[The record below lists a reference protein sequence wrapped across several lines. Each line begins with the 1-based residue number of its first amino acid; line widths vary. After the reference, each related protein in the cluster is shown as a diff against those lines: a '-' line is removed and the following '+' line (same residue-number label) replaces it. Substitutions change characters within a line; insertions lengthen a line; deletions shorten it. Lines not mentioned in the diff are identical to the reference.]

1 MSQTPVIPEENNEE
15 IKTPARRRARKQ
27 SAESAEAVSA
37 EEKKPVRRTRKSA
50 SAEVSGETVEKKPR
64 RRTVKKSAENIS
76 PDAEDSAPAS
86 EEKPTRK
93 SRARKSATP
102 PEPEVKQV
110 ISAVEETV
118 HLGSALILDD
128 ILPPTSIT
136 SISAA
141 EEAAGVETPAKPAAI
156 KKRRSRKAA
165 VQETESPSAQENS
178 ASTPELPAAQP
189 SPEVPE
195 ESETAPAVK
204 KPRRTRR
211 SAPSGDTPQV
221 SAEEVHEA
229 EEVLHLG
236 SALVLDDILPPSSAT
251 PDVPDEENFEIPAAP
266 VRPRRP
272 RRTAKERSQTSQ
284 VSPEPGNES
293 VPAQE
298 AVLDDDLGNRADFAP
313 EKNDTGTEQTWIDDG
328 IVTHILPYPGDF
340 SDDLRSHRRT
350 RRNRKNRDAQP
361 DFNGSPYLPASY
373 QQGFY
378 DQPQALTAESPFN
391 NRKQRNNRKNRRP
404 QGVPA
409 LPDDFDFNAAM
420 LNDSVLGVALGRNE
434 EDFIPEDD
442 GPQPALPG
450 QPVALPQSARELAEE
465 DLAALDAAVNGNRI
479 DTPPAGLQKESR
491 PARKNKKSLKEE
503 KNAREDKARTDRKN
517 EISAEAET
525 APRAKRVLYI
535 SVVPD
540 EQVEVVI
547 TEDGQVTEYFV
558 EMAHQVKIRGNIYKG
573 VINNIDTNLQAAFV
587 NFGNGKNGF
596 LQIDEVHPE
605 YYLVPH
611 DPAHGPKYPPIQK
624 VLKVGQEVLVQ
635 VVKEPAGTKGAFLT
649 TWISIA
655 GRFLVL
661 TPGQEQ
667 IGVSR
672 KVEDPEERARL
683 KDLLNGIQPG
693 ENMGVIIR
701 TASEGASKTSI
712 QQDLQYLKKLWKDI
726 QKKAPAEKSPS
737 LIYQEA
743 DLATRSVRDYLS
755 EDIVEIWTDDEATKT
770 RVEDIAGLIFPDRAG
785 DIVKLHK
792 DQRQTLW
799 ERFNLLKQLET
810 VTSREVILPSGGR
823 LVFDQTEALMAIDIN
838 SGKTQGKT
846 NFEAMVFR
854 TNMEAAE
861 AIARHL
867 RLRDIGGQ
875 VVIDFIEMR
884 DKNHCREVERTIR
897 NAMRKD
903 RARHDVGHMSSFGL
917 LELVRQR
924 TGTSAISI
932 SCEPCPH
939 CHGTGVRRNMEW
951 QSLQALRDLQSKLC
965 KSLDSGKGRKNEKS
979 SDPATFFYES
989 DAELALYLLNR
1000 KRDRIAA
1007 LEEKFGVHI
1016 EIRLK

>member
-1 MSQTPVIPEENNEE
+1 MSQNPVLPEENNEE
-15 IKTPARRRARKQ
+15 IKIT
-27 SAESAEAVSA
+27 
-37 EEKKPVRRTRKSA
+37 KPRRTRKT
-50 SAEVSGETVEKKPR
+50 AEKTEAAGEKKSTRRTRKTAAEHAEENTEGEAAEEKKPR
-64 RRTVKKSAENIS
+64 RRTTKK
-76 PDAEDSAPAS
+76 
-86 EEKPTRK
+86 K
-93 SRARKSATP
+93 
-102 PEPEVKQV
+102 
-110 ISAVEETV
+110 
-118 HLGSALILDD
+118 
-128 ILPPTSIT
+128 
-136 SISAA
+136 AA
-141 EEAAGVETPAKPAAI
+141 EETDAPLEARAGEEAPQEKPV
-156 KKRRSRKAA
+156 RRSRTRK
-165 VQETESPSAQENS
+165 T
-178 ASTPELPAAQP
+178 
-189 SPEVPE
+189 
-195 ESETAPAVK
+195 PAV
-204 KPRRTRR
+204 R
-211 SAPSGDTPQV
+211 QN
-221 SAEEVHEA
+221 EENAADEKII
-229 EEVLHLG
+229 HLG
-236 SALVLDDILPPSSAT
+236 SALVLDDMLPPSAVTAAPSEKKPAAPARKRRTKKTAVEVSETESAQPEEKKTPVELRDQVNQEAESPAEPENKRRSRRPARKAAQEETISASDESRDSGEELVHLGSALVLDDMLPPSSA
-251 PDVPDEENFEIPAAP
+251 VPEKQEAKTEEPALSSPQDRRREDRKERQSRKAEAREASEEDDNIGNTAAAP
-266 VRPRRP
+266 AEEQRP
-272 RRTAKERSQTSQ
+272 A
-284 VSPEPGNES
+284 GD
-293 VPAQE
+293 AQPW
-298 AVLDDDLGNRADFAP
+298 F
-313 EKNDTGTEQTWIDDG
+313 DDG
-328 IVTHILPYPGDF
+328 VVTNILPYPEEFPDEGRQH
-340 SDDLRSHRRT
+340 SRS
-350 RRNRKNRDAQP
+350 RRNRRNRDAQP
-361 DFNGSPYLPASY
+361 ASNGSPYLPGSY
-373 QQGFY
+373 QQSFY
-378 DQPQALTAESPFN
+378 DQPQALLTDNAFG
-391 NRKQRNNRKNRRP
+391 NRKNRNNRKNRRNS
-404 QGVPA
+404 QTVPVM
-409 LPDDFDFNAAM
+409 PDDFDFNAAM
-420 LNDSVLGVALGRNE
+420 LNDSVLGVALGHR
-434 EDFIPEDD
+434 EDEFIPEDD

-450 QPVALPQSARELAEE
+450 QPVALPLSSGEMAEE

-479 DTPPAGLQKESR
+479 DLPAPTSQKENR
-491 PARKNKKSLKEE
+491 QNRRNKKIQKEDRT
-503 KNAREDKARTDRKN
+503 AARTEKK
-517 EISAEAET
+517 AEAEET
-525 APRAKRVLYI
+525 THTRRILYV

-540 EQVEVVI
+540 EQVEVAI

-558 EMAHQVKIRGNIYKG
+558 EMAHQAKIRGNIYKG

-596 LQIDEVHPE
+596 LQSDEVHPE

-611 DPAHGPKYPPIQK
+611 DATHGPKYPPIQK

-635 VVKEPAGTKGAFLT
+635 VVKEPSGSKGAFLT

-701 TASEGASKTSI
+701 TASEGASKASI

-726 QKKAPAEKSPS
+726 QKKAPTEKSPS

-755 EDIVEIWTDDEATKT
+755 DDIVEIWTDDEATKA

-810 VTSREVILPSGGR
+810 ITSREVVLPSGGR

-884 DKNHCREVERTIR
+884 DKNHCREVERTLR
-897 NAMRKD
+897 NAMRRD

-932 SCEPCPH
+932 SCEPCPY

-965 KSLDSGKGRKNEKS
+965 RSLDNGKNKKNEKS
-979 SDPATFFYES
+979 AEPSTFTYES
-989 DAELALYLLNR
+989 DTELALYLLNR

-1016 EIRLK
+1016 EVRPK

>member
-1 MSQTPVIPEENNEE
+1 MSQNPALSEENTEE
-15 IKTPARRRARKQ
+15 IKTARPRRTRK
-27 SAESAEAVSA
+27 AATDVTDAPA
-37 EEKKPVRRTRKSA
+37 EEKKTVRRRRTTSID
-50 SAEVSGETVEKKPR
+50 AEGAGQESGSETKKPR
-64 RRTVKKSAENIS
+64 RRTVKKNTAAEN
-76 PDAEDSAPAS
+76 APAAEAS
-86 EEKPTRK
+86 EQTEANTETAQDAPAAP
-93 SRARKSATP
+93 ARKT
-102 PEPEVKQV
+102 
-110 ISAVEETV
+110 
-118 HLGSALILDD
+118 
-128 ILPPTSIT
+128 
-136 SISAA
+136 
-141 EEAAGVETPAKPAAI
+141 
-156 KKRRSRKAA
+156 RSRK
-165 VQETESPSAQENS
+165 TPSRSRAGSGKEP
-178 ASTPELPAAQP
+178 TPE
-189 SPEVPE
+189 EIV
-195 ESETAPAVK
+195 
-204 KPRRTRR
+204 
-211 SAPSGDTPQV
+211 
-221 SAEEVHEA
+221 
-229 EEVLHLG
+229 HLG
-236 SALVLDDILPPSSAT
+236 SALVLDDMIPPASLT
-251 PDVPDEENFEIPAAP
+251 TDVPEEKPAPEKKRRTKKISLEAETPALPTTASESVTDSSPAAMTESAAMEQSVHEEAEEESP
-266 VRPRRP
+266 APEKKRRVRRSGRKS
-272 RRTAKERSQTSQ
+272 AKSEIETS
-284 VSPEPGNES
+284 S
-293 VPAQE
+293 VEDVIHLGSAL
-298 AVLDDDLGNRADFAP
+298 VLDDMIPPFSLTLEEQGDEDTRSAAEKNRRTRRTVKARDLQHGQEKSVEDKKTADDNIGNRSDEFT
-313 EKNDTGTEQTWIDDG
+313 EHGGEENDQTWFDDG
-328 IVTHILPYPGDF
+328 VVTNILPYPGEFPEDT
-340 SDDLRSHRRT
+340 RSRSRKSRR
-350 RRNRKNRDAQP
+350 NRDAQP
-361 DFNGSPYLPASY
+361 VSNGSPYLPGSY

-378 DQPQALTAESPFN
+378 DQSQSLVSDSPFGS
-391 NRKQRNNRKNRRP
+391 RNNRKNRKNRRN
-404 QGVPA
+404 QQHVLA

-420 LNDSVLGVALGRNE
+420 LNDSVLGVALGRHE
-434 EDFIPEDD
+434 EDFLPEDD
-442 GPQPALPG
+442 GPQPALPD
-450 QPVALPQSARELAEE
+450 QPVALPLSTGELAEE

-479 DTPPAGLQKESR
+479 DMPSPSSQKEGR
-491 PARKNKKSLKEE
+491 QNRRNKKVQKEE
-503 KNAREDKARTDRKN
+503 KSAPRTEKKGD
-517 EISAEAET
+517 AEET
-525 APRAKRVLYI
+525 AHPKRVLYV
-535 SVVPD
+535 SVVQG

-547 TEDGQVTEYFV
+547 TEDGQLTEYFV

-611 DPAHGPKYPPIQK
+611 DPTHGPKYPPIQK

-635 VVKEPAGTKGAFLT
+635 VVKEPSGTKGAFLT

-701 TASEGASKTSI
+701 TASEGASKASI

-726 QKKAPAEKSPS
+726 QKKAPTEKSPS

-755 EDIVEIWTDDEATKT
+755 EDIVEIWTDDEATKE
-770 RVEDIAGLIFPDRAG
+770 RVEEIASLIFPDRAG

-792 DQRQTLW
+792 DPRQSMW

-810 VTSREVILPSGGR
+810 VTSREVVLPSGGR

-884 DKNHCREVERTIR
+884 DKNHCREVERTLR
-897 NAMRKD
+897 NAMHKD

-932 SCEPCPH
+932 SCEPCPY

-965 KSLDSGKGRKNEKS
+965 RSLDNGKGKKNEKS
-979 SDPATFFYES
+979 SESSTFIYES
-989 DAELALYLLNR
+989 DTELALYLLNR

-1007 LEEKFGVHI
+1007 LEEKYGVHI

>member
-1 MSQTPVIPEENNEE
+1 MSQNPALPEENTEE
-15 IKTPARRRARKQ
+15 IKTTRTRRTRKT
-27 SAESAEAVSA
+27 AKDAGEPPA
-37 EEKKPVRRTRKSA
+37 EEKKTVRRRKSA
-50 SAEVSGETVEKKPR
+50 SSTAEDAPLTGEGEEKKVR
-64 RRTVKKSAENIS
+64 RRTTKKSAA
-76 PDAEDSAPAS
+76 AEETPAAAAPADEAS
-86 EEKPTRK
+86 PEK
-93 SRARKSATP
+93 
-102 PEPEVKQV
+102 
-110 ISAVEETV
+110 
-118 HLGSALILDD
+118 
-128 ILPPTSIT
+128 
-136 SISAA
+136 SAA
-141 EEAAGVETPAKPAAI
+141 EEAAPV
-156 KKRRSRKAA
+156 
-165 VQETESPSAQENS
+165 
-178 ASTPELPAAQP
+178 
-189 SPEVPE
+189 
-195 ESETAPAVK
+195 
-204 KPRRTRR
+204 RRTRTR
-211 SAPSGDTPQV
+211 KASASRKKTG
-221 SAEEVHEA
+221 AETSSEDEII
-229 EEVLHLG
+229 HLG
-236 SALVLDDILPPSSAT
+236 SALVLDDMLPPFSFTAAPEEEKPAPEKKRRTRKAASKAEAPAPAT
-251 PDVPDEENFEIPAAP
+251 ENTPVTEAAPAAAETP
-266 VRPRRP
+266 ALEQAASEETESPAAAPEKKRGRR
-272 RRTAKERSQTSQ
+272 RSGRKNAKEEP
-284 VSPEPGNES
+284 VSVEEVASGEEEEIIHLGS
-293 VPAQE
+293 AL
-298 AVLDDDLGNRADFAP
+298 VLDDMLPPFSLTVEDEETPSGKGRRSRRSARDRRAQSAPKAEENVVSEASDDNIGNRVDAP
-313 EKNDTGTEQTWIDDG
+313 SSQTAAGDEQPWFDDG
-328 IVTHILPYPGDF
+328 IVTNILPYPGEF
-340 SDDLRSHRRT
+340 PDDARAHSRSRKNRR
-350 RRNRKNRDAQP
+350 NRDAQP
-361 DFNGSPYLPASY
+361 VSNGSPYLPGSY

-378 DQPQALTAESPFN
+378 DQTQALVSDSPFGG
-391 NRKQRNNRKNRRP
+391 RNNRKNRKNRRN
-404 QGVPA
+404 QSQVPV

-420 LNDSVLGVALGRNE
+420 LNDSVLGVALGNR
-434 EDFIPEDD
+434 EDDFLPEDD

-450 QPVALPQSARELAEE
+450 QPVALPLAAGELAEE

-479 DTPPAGLQKESR
+479 DMPAPSQQKENR
-491 PARKNKKSLKEE
+491 QNRKNKKAQKEE
-503 KNAREDKARTDRKN
+503 KNA
-517 EISAEAET
+517 
-525 APRAKRVLYI
+525 PRAEKKTEQEEAAHPRRILYV

-611 DPAHGPKYPPIQK
+611 DPSHGPKYPPIQK

-635 VVKEPAGTKGAFLT
+635 VVKEPSGSKGAFLT

-701 TASEGASKTSI
+701 TASEGASKSSI

-726 QKKAPAEKSPS
+726 QKKAPTEKSPS

-755 EDIVEIWTDDEATKT
+755 EDIVEIWTDDEATKA
-770 RVEDIAGLIFPDRAG
+770 RVEEIASLIFPDRAG

-792 DQRQTLW
+792 DQRQSMW
-799 ERFNLLKQLET
+799 ERFNLLRQLET
-810 VTSREVILPSGGR
+810 VTSREVVLPSGGR

-884 DKNHCREVERTIR
+884 DKNHCREVERTLR

-965 KSLDSGKGRKNEKS
+965 RSLDNGKGKKNEKS
-979 SDPATFFYES
+979 SEPSTFIYES
-989 DAELALYLLNR
+989 DTELALYLLNR

-1007 LEEKFGVHI
+1007 LEEKYGVHI

>member
-1 MSQTPVIPEENNEE
+1 M
-15 IKTPARRRARKQ
+15 
-27 SAESAEAVSA
+27 
-37 EEKKPVRRTRKSA
+37 
-50 SAEVSGETVEKKPR
+50 
-64 RRTVKKSAENIS
+64 
-76 PDAEDSAPAS
+76 
-86 EEKPTRK
+86 
-93 SRARKSATP
+93 
-102 PEPEVKQV
+102 
-110 ISAVEETV
+110 
-118 HLGSALILDD
+118 
-128 ILPPTSIT
+128 
-136 SISAA
+136 
-141 EEAAGVETPAKPAAI
+141 
-156 KKRRSRKAA
+156 
-165 VQETESPSAQENS
+165 
-178 ASTPELPAAQP
+178 
-189 SPEVPE
+189 
-195 ESETAPAVK
+195 
-204 KPRRTRR
+204 
-211 SAPSGDTPQV
+211 
-221 SAEEVHEA
+221 
-229 EEVLHLG
+229 
-236 SALVLDDILPPSSAT
+236 LPPSSAT
-251 PDVPDEENFEIPAAP
+251 PEQDGESNAAARSADDEDKDVPTGNERNRRTRRSRSEKPGQAKADSEPDDNIGNRVDDAAPAAQ
-266 VRPRRP
+266 
-272 RRTAKERSQTSQ
+272 EQ
-284 VSPEPGNES
+284 PEW
-293 VPAQE
+293 
-298 AVLDDDLGNRADFAP
+298 F
-313 EKNDTGTEQTWIDDG
+313 DDG
-328 IVTHILPYPGDF
+328 VVTNILPYPGEFPEDGRY
-340 SDDLRSHRRT
+340 SRS
-350 RRNRKNRDAQP
+350 RRNRRNRDAQP
-361 DFNGSPYLPASY
+361 ASNGSPYLPGSY

-378 DQPQALTAESPFN
+378 DQPQALVTDNPFG
-391 NRKQRNNRKNRRP
+391 NRKNRRS
-404 QGVPA
+404 QQNVPVI
-409 LPDDFDFNAAM
+409 PDDFDFNAAM
-420 LNDSVLGVALGRNE
+420 LNDSVLGVALGRRE

-450 QPVALPQSARELAEE
+450 QPVALPLSSGEMAEE

-479 DTPPAGLQKESR
+479 DMPPAQQKEGR
-491 PARKNKKSLKEE
+491 QNRKNKKNQKEE
-503 KNAREDKARTDRKN
+503 RPAPAKSEKK
-517 EISAEAET
+517 AEAEEV
-525 APRAKRVLYI
+525 AHPRRVLYV

-611 DPAHGPKYPPIQK
+611 DASHGPKYPPIQK

-635 VVKEPAGTKGAFLT
+635 VVKEHSGSKGAFLT

-683 KDLLNGIQPG
+683 KDLLNGIQHG

-701 TASEGASKTSI
+701 TASEGASKASI

-726 QKKAPAEKSPS
+726 QKKAPTEKSPC

-755 EDIVEIWTDDEATKT
+755 DDIVEIWTDDEATKA
-770 RVEDIAGLIFPDRAG
+770 RVEEIAGLIFPDRAG

-792 DQRQTLW
+792 DQRQSLW

-810 VTSREVILPSGGR
+810 VTSREVVLPSGGR

-854 TNMEAAE
+854 TNMEAAA

-884 DKNHCREVERTIR
+884 DKNHCREVERTLR

-965 KSLDSGKGRKNEKS
+965 RSLDSGKNRKNEKS
-979 SDPATFFYES
+979 ESSIFTYES
-989 DAELALYLLNR
+989 DTELALYLLNR

-1007 LEEKFGVHI
+1007 LEEKYGVHI

>member
-1 MSQTPVIPEENNEE
+1 MSQTPSLPEENTEE
-15 IKTPARRRARKQ
+15 IKITRTRRTRKTAKPENTA
-27 SAESAEAVSA
+27 SADSVDAPEHAPESAD
-37 EEKKPVRRTRKSA
+37 EKKKPARRTRKSA
-50 SAEVSGETVEKKPR
+50 PAAEQENAPVEGAEEKKPR
-64 RRTVKKSAENIS
+64 RRTVKKATE
-76 PDAEDSAPAS
+76 DAAKD
-86 EEKPTRK
+86 
-93 SRARKSATP
+93 
-102 PEPEVKQV
+102 VQ
-110 ISAVEETV
+110 
-118 HLGSALILDD
+118 D
-128 ILPPTSIT
+128 
-136 SISAA
+136 AA
-141 EEAAGVETPAKPAAI
+141 EEKKPA
-156 KKRRSRKAA
+156 RRTRSRQKT
-165 VQETESPSAQENS
+165 ETEAAE
-178 ASTPELPAAQP
+178 ALPAA
-189 SPEVPE
+189 
-195 ESETAPAVK
+195 
-204 KPRRTRR
+204 
-211 SAPSGDTPQV
+211 
-221 SAEEVHEA
+221 AEEVI
-229 EEVLHLG
+229 HLG
-236 SALVLDDILPPSSAT
+236 SALVLDDILPPSSMRKEEDEAA
-251 PDVPDEENFEIPAAP
+251 VPAKKRRARKPAKTEKAAAADSADAPEHAPESADEKKKPARRARKTVVKEEQVEAAVEEKTEEADEEIIHLGSAL
-266 VRPRRP
+266 
-272 RRTAKERSQTSQ
+272 
-284 VSPEPGNES
+284 
-293 VPAQE
+293 
-298 AVLDDDLGNRADFAP
+298 VLDDMLPPSSIAPLEEEDESADRRRRQRRPARQRTKPGQPVQKADVAVEEADDNIGNKVEPA
-313 EKNDTGTEQTWIDDG
+313 EEQKVQEQLWQDDG
-328 IVTHILPYPGDF
+328 VVTNILPYPGEF
-340 SDDLRSHRRT
+340 DDARPHSRS
-350 RRNRKNRDAQP
+350 RRNRRNRDAQP
-361 DFNGSPYLPASY
+361 AFNGSPYLPSSY
-373 QQGFY
+373 QQNFY
-378 DQPQALTAESPFN
+378 DQPQALVTDNPFGSRK
-391 NRKQRNNRKNRRP
+391 NRRNRKNRN
-404 QGVPA
+404 QGVPT
-409 LPDDFDFNAAM
+409 LPEDFDFNAAM
-420 LNDSVLGVALGRNE
+420 LNDSVLGVALGRRE
-434 EDFIPEDD
+434 EEFLPEED

-450 QPVALPQSARELAEE
+450 QPVALPLASGEMAEE

-479 DTPPAGLQKESR
+479 DAPAPSAQKEGR
-491 PARKNKKSLKEE
+491 GKGKNRKPQKEE
-503 KNAREDKARTDRKN
+503 KPARPEKKV
-517 EISAEAET
+517 EAEE
-525 APRAKRVLYI
+525 APHARRVLYV

-573 VINNIDTNLQAAFV
+573 IINNIDTNLQAAFV

-611 DPAHGPKYPPIQK
+611 DATHGPKYPPIQK

-635 VVKEPAGTKGAFLT
+635 VVKEPSGTKGAFLT

-701 TASEGASKTSI
+701 TASEGASKASI

-726 QKKAPAEKSPS
+726 QKKAPTEKSPS

-755 EDIVEIWTDDEATKT
+755 DDIVEIWTDDEATKA
-770 RVEDIAGLIFPDRAG
+770 RVEDIAGLIFPDRAK

-799 ERFNLLKQLET
+799 ERFNLLRQLET
-810 VTSREVILPSGGR
+810 VTSREVVLPSGGR

-884 DKNHCREVERTIR
+884 DKNHCREVERTLK
-897 NAMRKD
+897 NAMRKA
-903 RARHDVGHMSSFGL
+903 RARHDVGYMSSFGL

-951 QSLQALRDLQSKLC
+951 QALQALRDLQSKLC
-965 KSLDSGKGRKNEKS
+965 KTLDSGKNKKNEKS
-979 SDPATFFYES
+979 SEPSTFIYES
-989 DAELALYLLNR
+989 DTELALYLLNR

-1007 LEEKFGVHI
+1007 LEEKFGMHI

>member
-1 MSQTPVIPEENNEE
+1 MSQNPVLPEENIEPV
-15 IKTPARRRARKQ
+15 KAPARRGRKPKNTEKA
-27 SAESAEAVSA
+27 AEGPAEQETSP
-37 EEKKPVRRTRKSA
+37 EEGTEKKPVRRTRKAKAEAPVSEEAPAADAAPAPRRGRKTKAA
-50 SAEVSGETVEKKPR
+50 SAEETAEQEAPKP
-64 RRTVKKSAENIS
+64 
-76 PDAEDSAPAS
+76 
-86 EEKPTRK
+86 
-93 SRARKSATP
+93 
-102 PEPEVKQV
+102 
-110 ISAVEETV
+110 
-118 HLGSALILDD
+118 
-128 ILPPTSIT
+128 
-136 SISAA
+136 
-141 EEAAGVETPAKPAAI
+141 
-156 KKRRSRKAA
+156 RRSRKAKA
-165 VQETESPSAQENS
+165 EAETEQPAEPVAEKPAAEAAQES
-178 ASTPELPAAQP
+178 PA
-189 SPEVPE
+189 E
-195 ESETAPAVK
+195 AP
-204 KPRRTRR
+204 KPRRARKPKIQ
-211 SAPSGDTPQV
+211 A
-221 SAEEVHEA
+221 EA
-229 EEVLHLG
+229 EQPAE
-236 SALVLDDILPPSSAT
+236 
-251 PDVPDEENFEIPAAP
+251 PAA
-266 VRPRRP
+266 
-272 RRTAKERSQTSQ
+272 E
-284 VSPEPGNES
+284 VSTEPAEKQSEEES
-293 VPAQE
+293 R
-298 AVLDDDLGNRADFAP
+298 LSRA
-313 EKNDTGTEQTWIDDG
+313 EKN
-328 IVTHILPYPGDF
+328 
-340 SDDLRSHRRT
+340 RRT
-350 RRNRKNRDAQP
+350 RRNRKDRKPEASAPDYDSALDDAESAQPGSSSASEGGLEHSSKAEAPVEERRERQDRHNRRSRKDRRPEPGNQAAPQPARMPEDDLGNRLEVQPAPAVSDAQPEWFDDGIVTNILPYPDEFADDVRSHRRTKKGRRDRDAQP
-361 DFNGSPYLPASY
+361 AFNGSPYLPAPY
-373 QQGFY
+373 QQEFY
-378 DQPQALTAESPFN
+378 GQPQPKMSAPAFGG
-391 NRKQRNNRKNRRP
+391 RKDRRGKKNRRGHSQVP
-404 QGVPA
+404 QLPA
-409 LPDDFDFNAAM
+409 EFDFNAAM
-420 LNDSVLGVALGRNE
+420 LNDSVLGSVFAPRE
-434 EDFIPEDD
+434 EDFLPEDD
-442 GPQPALPG
+442 GPQPVLSD
-450 QPVALPQSARELAEE
+450 QPVALPLASDDMAEE
-465 DLAALDAAVNGNRI
+465 DLEALDEAVNGNRI
-479 DTPPAGLQKESR
+479 EAPSRPQQKED
-491 PARKNKKSLKEE
+491 RKNKKNKKAKEE
-503 KNAREDKARTDRKN
+503 KPAREEKKAK
-517 EISAEAET
+517 EKPEAAPVEA
-525 APRAKRVLYI
+525 APRTKRTLYV

-547 TEDGQVTEYFV
+547 TEDGLVTEYFV

-611 DPAHGPKYPPIQK
+611 TPGSGPKYPPIQK

-667 IGVSR
+667 IGVAR

-683 KDLLNGIQPG
+683 KELLNDIQPG

-701 TASEGASKTSI
+701 TASEGVNKDSI
-712 QQDLQYLKKLWKDI
+712 QQDLQFLKKLWKEI
-726 QKKAPAEKSPS
+726 QKKAPVEKSPS

-755 EDIVEIWTDDEATKT
+755 DDIEEIWTDDETTKS
-770 RVEDIAGLIFPDRAG
+770 RIEEIAGAIFPDRVK
-785 DIVKLHK
+785 DLVKLHK
-792 DQRQTLW
+792 EQRQTLW

-810 VTSREVILPSGGR
+810 VTSREVVLPSGGR

-884 DKNHCREVERTIR
+884 DKNHCREVERTMR

-932 SCEPCPH
+932 TTEPCPH

-951 QSLQALRDLQSKLC
+951 QALQAMRDLQAKLC
-965 KSLDSGKGRKNEKS
+965 KSLDSGKSKKGDQKTDKPEA
-979 SDPATFFYES
+979 ATFVYES
-989 DAELALYLLNR
+989 DAELALYILNR

-1016 EIRLK
+1016 EIRLKQ

>member
-1 MSQTPVIPEENNEE
+1 MSQNPVLPEENNEE
-15 IKTPARRRARKQ
+15 IKITRPRRTRK
-27 SAESAEAVSA
+27 AAAAAPDAPA
-37 EEKKPVRRTRKSA
+37 EEKKVTRRSRRTA
-50 SAEVSGETVEKKPR
+50 AETGVQTEGAEEKKPR
-64 RRTVKKSAENIS
+64 RRT
-76 PDAEDSAPAS
+76 
-86 EEKPTRK
+86 TRK
-93 SRARKSATP
+93 SAAETPSSEVRTDEPAQEETPPARKP
-102 PEPEVKQV
+102 R
-110 ISAVEETV
+110 
-118 HLGSALILDD
+118 G
-128 ILPPTSIT
+128 
-136 SISAA
+136 
-141 EEAAGVETPAKPAAI
+141 
-156 KKRRSRKAA
+156 RKASSSPKPEA
-165 VQETESPSAQENS
+165 VTEPSSPS
-178 ASTPELPAAQP
+178 
-189 SPEVPE
+189 E
-195 ESETAPAVK
+195 EII
-204 KPRRTRR
+204 
-211 SAPSGDTPQV
+211 
-221 SAEEVHEA
+221 
-229 EEVLHLG
+229 HLG
-236 SALVLDDILPPSSAT
+236 SALVLDDMLPPFSLMPEEESGEEPAEQVAPVKKRRTRKKADSA
-251 PDVPDEENFEIPAAP
+251 EPAASQEEAPAAQEEAEVPAEP
-266 VRPRRP
+266 VETGKK
-272 RRTAKERSQTSQ
+272 RRTRRSPRKSAKAGQNASET
-284 VSPEPGNES
+284 PET
-293 VPAQE
+293 PAE
-298 AVLDDDLGNRADFAP
+298 EEDVIHLGSALVLDDMLPPFSFTPEEHEDHQPRSRGKRARRTPDTRSPEVPSEAGEAQKAESAPADDNIGNRVETPAVPSDGQ
-313 EKNDTGTEQTWIDDG
+313 DTAQPWFDDG
-328 IVTHILPYPGDF
+328 IVTNVLPYPGEF
-340 SDDLRSHRRT
+340 SEDSRQHSRSRRS
-350 RRNRKNRDAQP
+350 RRNRDAQP
-361 DFNGSPYLPASY
+361 AFNGSPYLPGSY
-373 QQGFY
+373 QQSFF
-378 DQPQALTAESPFN
+378 DQPQALVTESPFG
-391 NRKQRNNRKNRRP
+391 NRKARNNRKNRRN
-404 QGVPA
+404 QQNVPV

-420 LNDSVLGVALGRNE
+420 LNDSVLGVALGRQE
-434 EDFIPEDD
+434 EELIPEDD
-442 GPQPALPG
+442 GPQPTLPD
-450 QPVALPQSARELAEE
+450 QPVALPLTSGELAEE

-479 DTPPAGLQKESR
+479 DLPSPASQKER
-491 PARKNKKSLKEE
+491 QNRRNKKAPKEE
-503 KNAREDKARTDRKN
+503 KSATARTEKKAEGE
-517 EISAEAET
+517 EIAH
-525 APRAKRVLYI
+525 PRRVLYV

-611 DPAHGPKYPPIQK
+611 DPTHGPKYPPIQK

-635 VVKEPAGTKGAFLT
+635 VVKEPSGSKGAFLT

-701 TASEGASKTSI
+701 TASEGASKSSI

-726 QKKAPAEKSPS
+726 QKKAPTEKSPS

-755 EDIVEIWTDDEATKT
+755 DDIVEIWTDDEATRA

-785 DIVKLHK
+785 EIVKLHK
-792 DQRQTLW
+792 DQRQTMW

-810 VTSREVILPSGGR
+810 VTSREVVLPSGGR

-884 DKNHCREVERTIR
+884 DKNHCREVERTLR

-965 KSLDSGKGRKNEKS
+965 RTLDGNKGKKNEKS
-979 SDPATFFYES
+979 SEPANFIYES
-989 DAELALYLLNR
+989 DTELALYLLNR

-1007 LEEKFGVHI
+1007 LEEKYGVHI

>member
-1 MSQTPVIPEENNEE
+1 MSQNPVLPEENTEE
-15 IKTPARRRARKQ
+15 AIKITRPRRTKKAA
-27 SAESAEAVSA
+27 AEGAQDAA
-37 EEKKPVRRTRKSA
+37 EEKKPARRTRKSA
-50 SAEVSGETVEKKPR
+50 PATEQESGQTEGAEEKKPR
-64 RRTVKKSAENIS
+64 RRTVKKAAEG
-76 PDAEDSAPAS
+76 AEPA
-86 EEKPTRK
+86 EEKPVRRT
-93 SRARKSATP
+93 
-102 PEPEVKQV
+102 
-110 ISAVEETV
+110 
-118 HLGSALILDD
+118 
-128 ILPPTSIT
+128 
-136 SISAA
+136 
-141 EEAAGVETPAKPAAI
+141 
-156 KKRRSRKAA
+156 RSRKKAEPADAPAA
-165 VQETESPSAQENS
+165 V
-178 ASTPELPAAQP
+178 
-189 SPEVPE
+189 
-195 ESETAPAVK
+195 
-204 KPRRTRR
+204 
-211 SAPSGDTPQV
+211 
-221 SAEEVHEA
+221 EA
-229 EEVLHLG
+229 EEIIHLG
-236 SALVLDDILPPSSAT
+236 SALVLDDMLPPSSMRT
-251 PDVPDEENFEIPAAP
+251 EEEPAAP
-266 VRPRRP
+266 ARKRRSGKTVKTKEAPAPAAEEKTAEETEEKKP
-272 RRTAKERSQTSQ
+272 RRTRKTVKEEAVEAPAEAEEIIHLGSALVLDDMLPPSSMRTEEEPAEPAVEEEPAAKKRRQRRPAGERAPQEQ
-284 VSPEPGNES
+284 PEQPSAAADDAS
-293 VPAQE
+293 VPAEDNIGNTLE
-298 AVLDDDLGNRADFAP
+298 AG
-313 EKNDTGTEQTWIDDG
+313 EESEMQTWQDDG
-328 IVTHILPYPGDF
+328 VVTNILPYPGEFDET
-340 SDDLRSHRRT
+340 RPHRT
-350 RRNRKNRDAQP
+350 SRRNRRNRDAQP
-361 DFNGSPYLPASY
+361 AFNGSPYLPSSY
-373 QQGFY
+373 QQNFY
-378 DQPQALTAESPFN
+378 DQPQALISDSPFG
-391 NRKQRNNRKNRRP
+391 NRKNRRNRKSRN

-409 LPDDFDFNAAM
+409 IPDDFDFNAAM
-420 LNDSVLGVALGRNE
+420 LNDSVLGVALGRREDDFLPE
-434 EDFIPEDD
+434 ED

-450 QPVALPQSARELAEE
+450 QPVALPLAAGEMAEE

-479 DTPPAGLQKESR
+479 EAPAPASQKEGR
-491 PARKNKKSLKEE
+491 GKGRNRKQAKEE
-503 KNAREDKARTDRKN
+503 KPARVEKK
-517 EISAEAET
+517 AET
-525 APRAKRVLYI
+525 EEAAHARRVLYV

-611 DPAHGPKYPPIQK
+611 DATHGPKYPPIQK

-635 VVKEPAGTKGAFLT
+635 VVKEPSGTKGAFLT

-701 TASEGASKTSI
+701 TASEGASKASI

-726 QKKAPAEKSPS
+726 QKKAPTEKSPC

-755 EDIVEIWTDDEATKT
+755 DDIVEIWTDDEATKA

-799 ERFNLLKQLET
+799 ERFNLLRQLET
-810 VTSREVILPSGGR
+810 VTSREVVLPSGGR

-884 DKNHCREVERTIR
+884 DKNHCREVERTLK

-951 QSLQALRDLQSKLC
+951 QALQALRDLQSKLC
-965 KSLDSGKGRKNEKS
+965 KAQDSGKSKKNEKS
-979 SDPATFFYES
+979 TEPSTFTYES

-1007 LEEKFGVHI
+1007 LEEKFGTHI